1 MQSRKMSAIESVA
14 NVAIGYLLSVAVQV
28 ATFPLFGIDL
38 PIRDNFLLGIFFTV
52 VSLSRSYAIRRFF
65 NFYRE

>member
-14 NVAIGYLLSVAVQV
+14 NVAIGYLLSVAVQI
-28 ATFPLFGIDL
+28 ATFPLFGVDL
-38 PIRDNFLLGIFFTV
+38 PIRDNLLLGAFITV
-52 VSLSRSYAIRRFF
+52 VSLSRSYAIRRLF